1 MGDHPKGWQQDGVL
15 VRTGHNGAGKTTA
28 ISILTGMLT
37 PTSGDARIFGASILT
52 DMAAIRRR

>member
-1 MGDHPKGWQQDGVL
+1 ML
-15 VRTGHNGAGKTTA
+15 ARTGHNGAGKTTA